1 MSLTIRDHLSVRVV
15 APDAIIRD
23 GLVAQLRV
31 RPGIVVAED
40 PDDFV
45 SVHVV
50 VADEV
55 DAWVLRAIRRARTEG
70 PAKVVLIA
78 ARLDEKAVLDAV
90 EAGIG
95 SVLWRNRASIETIVE
110 AARATAEGHGV
121 LPPDLIGKL
130 LDQVGTIQRDVL
142 TPRGIG
148 VRGLSHRETS
158 VLRLVADGLDSA
170 EVAQELFCSERTVK
184 TIIHDV
190 TNRLN
195 LRNRT
200 HAVAYALRQGLI

>member
-1 MSLTIRDHLSVRVV
+1 MSLTIRDQLSVRVI
-15 APDAIIRD
+15 APDAITRD
-23 GLVAQLRV
+23 GLIAQLRS
-31 RPGIVVAED
+31 RPGVTVAED
-40 PDDFV
+40 PQDYV
-45 SVHVV
+45 SVSVV

-55 DAWVLRAIRRARTEG
+55 DSWVLQAIRRARAEG
-70 PAKVVLIA
+70 PAKVVLVA
-78 ARLDEKAVLDAV
+78 ARLDEKAVFEAV

-95 SVLWRNRASIETIVE
+95 SVLWRSRASIETIVD

-121 LPPDLIGKL
+121 LPPDLIGRL
-130 LDQVGTIQRDVL
+130 LDQVGAIQRDVL
-142 TPRGIG
+142 IPRGLG
-148 VRGLSHRETS
+148 YSGLSTREAD
-158 VLRLVADGLDSA
+158 VLRLVADGMDSA
-170 EVAQELFCSERTVK
+170 EVARELFCSERTVK

>member
-1 MSLTIRDHLSVRVV
+1 VV
-15 APDAIIRD
+15 T
-23 GLVAQLRV
+23 
-31 RPGIVVAED
+31 
-40 PDDFV
+40 
-45 SVHVV
+45 
-50 VADEV
+50 DEV
-55 DAWVLRAIRRARTEG
+55 DEWVLQAIRRARTEG

-78 ARLDEKAVLDAV
+78 ARLDEKAVFEAV

-95 SVLWRNRASIETIVE
+95 SVLWRGRASVETIVE
-110 AARATAEGHGV
+110 AVRATAEGHGV

-130 LDQVGTIQRDVL
+130 LDQVGSIQRDVL
-142 TPRGIG
+142 TPRGLG
-148 VRGLSHRETS
+148 VHGLTHREAD

-170 EVAQELFCSERTVK
+170 EVARELYCSERTVK

-200 HAVAYALRQGLI
+200 HAVAYALRKGLI